1 MENDS
6 REKTPGKSV
15 VDQVADGIIS
25 RIIDGSLHPGDKLPT
40 EMELCRQFG
49 AGRNSVREAVKKLQA
64 YGILYIKRAD
74 GTFVSESYNQKML
87 DPMLY
92 SIILQKNSWRDF
104 VELRSVID
112 IGTLNVVIQRED
124 IASFLPDL
132 YWTFGELSAELHSP
146 NPSVDRPEP
155 DAGNHHR
162 IHHPLNAAQP
172 VRNHPPGAGAG
183 RCGPFCG
190 TSPAAAGRDRAAA
203 G

>member
-74 GTFVSESYNQKML
+74 GTFVSESYNQ
-87 DPMLY
+87 
-92 SIILQKNSWRDF
+92 
-104 VELRSVID
+104 
-112 IGTLNVVIQRED
+112 
-124 IASFLPDL
+124 
-132 YWTFGELSAELHSP
+132 
-146 NPSVDRPEP
+146 
-155 DAGNHHR
+155 
-162 IHHPLNAAQP
+162 
-172 VRNHPPGAGAG
+172 
-183 RCGPFCG
+183 
-190 TSPAAAGRDRAAA
+190 
-203 G
+203 